1 MLALIFILSHGP
13 RRGEE
18 CPFLSAGGGIIRC
31 QGGNKMEIIKD
42 LPEVFEEFAE
52 QRKNSFLAVKE
63 LKDKGVPVVGSYCT
77 YFPQEIAMA
86 MGAAT
91 VSLCSTSDETI
102 PDAEKELPKN
112 LCPLI
117 KSSYGFARTDKC
129 PFFYF
134 SDVVVGETTCDGKK
148 KMYEYMSEFKETY
161 TMELPNSQREDA
173 LKLWRNEMIRF
184 KEYLEKKFETTITE
198 DAIRNAIKINNQ
210 ARLALRKLYQV
221 MAHDPAP
228 ITGYDLFKVLY
239 GSTFKFDRSL
249 IPAEVEA
256 LVEKIEKEYAEGK
269 MQKKKPRI
277 LVTGCP
283 LGGATEKVIRAIE
296 DNGGIVVTY
305 ENCNGAKSID
315 KLVDED
321 NPDVYD
327 ALARRYLDI
336 GCSVMT
342 PNPNRLD
349 LLSRLIDEYKVDGV
363 VEMTLQAC
371 HTYNVEAFGIR
382 RFVNEEKKLPYINVE
397 TDYSQADIGQLN
409 TRITAF
415 LEML

>member
-1 MLALIFILSHGP
+1 
-13 RRGEE
+13 
-18 CPFLSAGGGIIRC
+18 
-31 QGGNKMEIIKD
+31 MEIIKE

-52 QRKNSFLAVKE
+52 QRKNSFLSVKE
-63 LKDKGVPVVGSYCT
+63 LKDKGVPVVGAYCT

-91 VSLCSTSDETI
+91 VGLCSTSDETI
-102 PDAEKELPKN
+102 PIAEKDLPKN

-117 KSSYGFARTDKC
+117 KSSYGFAISDKC

-148 KMYEYMSEFKETY
+148 KMYEYMSEFKDVFL
-161 TMELPNSQREDA
+161 MELPNSQSEES
-173 LKLWRNEMIRF
+173 LKLWKSEIIRF
-184 KEYLEKKFETTITE
+184 KEYLEKKFDVEITE
-198 DAIRNAIKINNQ
+198 EKIREAIRINN
-210 ARLALRKLYQV
+210 AGRRSLRGLYEV
-221 MAHDPAP
+221 MKSDPAP
-228 ITGYDLFKVLY
+228 ITGHDLFKVLY

-249 IPAEVEA
+249 IPAEVDA
-256 LVEKIEKEYAEGK
+256 LVEKIKKEYAEGV
-269 MQKKKPRI
+269 MQEKKPRI

-283 LGGATEKVIRAIE
+283 VGGATEKIIRAIE

-305 ENCNGAKSID
+305 ENCTGAKSID

-342 PNPNRLD
+342 PNPNRLE
-349 LLSRLIDEYKVDGV
+349 LLGRLIDEYHVDGV
-363 VEMTLQAC
+363 VEMVLQAC
-371 HTYNVEAFGIR
+371 HTYNVETLGIR
-382 RFVNEEKKLPYINVE
+382 RFVTEKKGIPYISLE

-409 TRITAF
+409 TRVAAF
-415 LEML
+415 IEML

>member
-1 MLALIFILSHGP
+1 
-13 RRGEE
+13 
-18 CPFLSAGGGIIRC
+18 
-31 QGGNKMEIIKD
+31 MEVIKE

-52 QRKNSFLAVKE
+52 QRKNSFLAVKQ
-63 LKDKGVPVVGSYCT
+63 LKDQGIPVVGSYCT

-102 PDAEKELPKN
+102 AEAEKDLPKN

-117 KSSYGFARTDKC
+117 KSSYGFAKTDKC

-148 KMYEYMSEFKETY
+148 KMYELMSEFKDTFV
-161 TMELPNSQREDA
+161 MELPNSQSEDS
-173 LKLWRNEMIRF
+173 LKLWKKEIIRF
-184 KEYLEKKFETTITE
+184 KEYLEKKFDVEITE
-198 DAIRNAIKINNQ
+198 DQIREAVKVNNASRRSLK
-210 ARLALRKLYQV
+210 KLYEV
-221 MAHDPAP
+221 MRHDPAP
-228 ITGYDLFKVLY
+228 ISGYDLFKVLY
-239 GSTFKFDRSL
+239 GSTFKFDRKQ
-249 IPAEVEA
+249 IPAEVDA

-269 MQKKKPRI
+269 MQEKKPRI
-277 LVTGCP
+277 LITGCP
-283 LGGATEKVIRAIE
+283 IGGATEKVIRAVE

-305 ENCNGAKSID
+305 ENCSGAKSID
-315 KLVDED
+315 KLVDEN

-327 ALARRYLDI
+327 AIARRYLNI

-342 PNPNRLD
+342 PNPNRFE
-349 LLSRLIDEYKVDGV
+349 LLGRLIDEYQVDGV

-371 HTYNVEAFGIR
+371 HTYNVETLSVR
-382 RFVNEEKKLPYINVE
+382 RFVNEEKHIPYINVE

-415 LEML
+415 IEML

>member
-1 MLALIFILSHGP
+1 M
-13 RRGEE
+13 
-18 CPFLSAGGGIIRC
+18 
-31 QGGNKMEIIKD
+31 KVIKD

-63 LKDKGVPVVGSYCT
+63 LKDKGVPVVGAYCT

-91 VSLCSTSDETI
+91 VGLCSTSDETI
-102 PDAEKELPKN
+102 AEAEKDLPKN

-117 KSSYGFARTDKC
+117 KSSYGFAKTDKC

-148 KMYEYMSEFKETY
+148 KMYEYMSEFKDVFL
-161 TMELPNSQREDA
+161 MELPNTQSDEA
-173 LKLWRNEMIRF
+173 LKLWKSEIIRF
-184 KEYLEKKFETTITE
+184 KEYLEKKFDVTITE
-198 DAIRNAIKINNQ
+198 EDIRGAIRTNNQ
-210 ARLALRKLYQV
+210 VRSSLKKLYEV
-221 MAHDPAP
+221 MKHDPAP
-228 ITGYDLFKVLY
+228 INGQDLFKVLY
-239 GSTFKFDRSL
+239 GSTFRFDRKA

-269 MQKKKPRI
+269 ILDKRPRI
-277 LVTGCP
+277 LVSGCP
-283 LGGATEKVIRAIE
+283 VGGATEKVIRAIE
-296 DNGGIVVTY
+296 DNGGVVITY

-315 KLVDED
+315 KLVDEE

-327 ALARRYLDI
+327 ALARRYLEI

-342 PNPNRLD
+342 PNRNRLD
-349 LLSRLIDEYKVDGV
+349 LLGRLIDEYRVDGV

-371 HTYNVEAFGIR
+371 HTYNVEALSIR
-382 RFVNEEKKLPYINVE
+382 RFVNEKKGIPYINVE

-409 TRITAF
+409 TRIAAF
-415 LEML
+415 IEML